1 MEKLTQIL
9 KDNGIAIIC
18 FLSIFVIAYILHLF
32 GVVESFQQ
40 FVVVLASAAATYIIV
55 CVTMNTQSKHQLE
68 MQQELAK
75 KQSELQKALMENDD
89 NVKRNFEIYN
99 AKLKVYSDF
108 VSKMYG
114 ILSDNKIEKDEMLD
128 LRTNIFGQISFY
140 ATGDILKSINEKLA
154 TVKNYTDVEPMQKV
168 FADISSILQKDL
180 RADWPINV
188 NNAYAL

>member
-89 NVKRNFEIYN
+89 SLPPPSDHPRSSYDTGCSVNHPVFYIWSSHS
-99 AKLKVYSDF
+99 YS
-108 VSKMYG
+108 
-114 ILSDNKIEKDEMLD
+114 
-128 LRTNIFGQISFY
+128 
-140 ATGDILKSINEKLA
+140 LA
-154 TVKNYTDVEPMQKV
+154 
-168 FADISSILQKDL
+168 
-180 RADWPINV
+180 
-188 NNAYAL
+188 

>member
-68 MQQELAK
+68 MQEQLSLGSEQTPRPIDAKNQEF
-75 KQSELQKALMENDD
+75 SG
-89 NVKRNFEIYN
+89 R
-99 AKLKVYSDF
+99 
-108 VSKMYG
+108 
-114 ILSDNKIEKDEMLD
+114 
-128 LRTNIFGQISFY
+128 
-140 ATGDILKSINEKLA
+140 
-154 TVKNYTDVEPMQKV
+154 
-168 FADISSILQKDL
+168 
-180 RADWPINV
+180 
-188 NNAYAL
+188 

>member
-128 LRTNIFGQISFY
+128 LRTNIFGQIGCV
-140 ATGDILKSINEKLA
+140 AN
-154 TVKNYTDVEPMQKV
+154 
-168 FADISSILQKDL
+168 
-180 RADWPINV
+180 R
-188 NNAYAL
+188 

>member
-68 MQQELAK
+68 DDIETYVDNEMFSTEEDVVNDIKELFDDVDNFYDA
-75 KQSELQKALMENDD
+75 EDYENMD
-89 NVKRNFEIYN
+89 
-99 AKLKVYSDF
+99 
-108 VSKMYG
+108 
-114 ILSDNKIEKDEMLD
+114 MLD
-128 LRTNIFGQISFY
+128 
-140 ATGDILKSINEKLA
+140 
-154 TVKNYTDVEPMQKV
+154 
-168 FADISSILQKDL
+168 
-180 RADWPINV
+180 
-188 NNAYAL
+188 